1 MEKKVEKK
9 YKMGIREAARFNATD
24 QDEFEWALGRL
35 AQMIKQANPH
45 LLVDEVIKI
54 KA

>member
-9 YKMGIREAARFNATD
+9 YKMDIREAARFI
-24 QDEFEWALGRL
+24 